1 MKLLNWVPAVGVLL
15 FAIALLLAVPLGQNL
30 YSAEKDSTFT
40 AVLSSGDQVALDSL
54 PEGTRIVVAPDE
66 AYWRESQR
74 QGNGIERGIVT
85 GVYDDYVSIRIVHE
99 GYVDPLAPQDK
110 SRVVHLPIAA
120 IARVVTFTAQTY

>member
-1 MKLLNWVPAVGVLL
+1 MKLLNCLPAAG
-15 FAIALLLAVPLGQNL
+15 FALLVMALLMAAPYGRL

-54 PEGTRIVVAPDE
+54 PEGTRIVIAPDE
-66 AYWRESQR
+66 AYWRDSQR

-110 SRVVHLPIAA
+110 SRVVHLPVSA
-120 IARVVTFTAQTY
+120 IARVITFTAQTY

>member
-1 MKLLNWVPAVGVLL
+1 MKLLNWMPAVGVVLL
-15 FAIALLLAVPLGQNL
+15 AIALLLTVPLGRNL

-66 AYWRESQR
+66 AYWRDSQR
-74 QGNGIERGIVT
+74 QGNGIERGVIT

-110 SRVVHLPIAA
+110 TRVVHLPVSA
-120 IARVVTFTAQTY
+120 IARIITFTNQTY